1 MARDIRPLTSDD
13 IPELSRFLTAGFHA
27 PPEAD
32 YAAPEVLR
40 WKYLEPLVSGSAEIE
55 DAGLMPSCS
64 YIARDETGAMIGHL
78 GLCRTAFEGHAIKA
92 HGGRVSTIHIIDWLG
107 SSAHRAVGTSLMR
120 KAHEGVATQFG
131 LGVSEAALVV
141 GERIGYELR
150 SLVPVYARVLRA
162 SYWMRSSESS
172 LTSRGLRLARDIAS
186 RWIQRPVAPRATIL
200 LKRVANFG
208 PEIGPIVEEAK
219 THAILT
225 RRDPA
230 RLNAILR
237 FPRQTMT
244 GWHLMDAAGRLR
256 GLAVLNVIPKDQGRT
271 RTGKIVDC
279 LLGDIAIDPWHAAML
294 ALTHELTRQ
303 GADLAQ
309 AYASTPWT
317 AKALRQSGYK
327 SRFAVK
333 FHIRDRLAL
342 IPHEAIFHLT
352 PLEGDYA
359 YT

>member
-1 MARDIRPLTSDD
+1 MSYGA
-13 IPELSRFLTAGFHA
+13 
-27 PPEAD
+27 
-32 YAAPEVLR
+32 
-40 WKYLEPLVSGSAEIE
+40 
-55 DAGLMPSCS
+55 SCRCMF
-64 YIARDETGAMIGHL
+64 A
-78 GLCRTAFEGHAIKA
+78 
-92 HGGRVSTIHIIDWLG
+92 
-107 SSAHRAVGTSLMR
+107 SSAPGTGCGR
-120 KAHEGVATQFG
+120 TNQ
-131 LGVSEAALVV
+131 AL
-141 GERIGYELR
+141 
-150 SLVPVYARVLRA
+150 S
-162 SYWMRSSESS
+162 
-172 LTSRGLRLARDIAS
+172 SRGLRLARDIAS
-186 RWIQRPVAPRATIL
+186 RWIQPPAAPRATIR

-208 PEIGPIVEEAK
+208 PEIGPIVEQAK

-230 RLNAILR
+230 RLNAMLR

-244 GWHLMDAAGRLR
+244 GWHLLDATGRLR

-279 LLGDIAIDPWHAAML
+279 LLDDIDVDLWHAAML
-294 ALTHELTRQ
+294 ALTHELARQ

-317 AKALRQSGYK
+317 AEALRQSGYK

-333 FHIRDRLAL
+333 FHIRDRQAL
-342 IPHEAIFHLT
+342 IPREAIFHLT